1 MKIPRYLRPVGAG
14 PVPALAPS
22 ENNKIS
28 NHRSPITNSGSSVA
42 QSICYFRSVIC
53 DLLFSET
60 LHKGAH
66 RWRPSRAFSSARRR
80 AAGSRQNLLD
90 DFAVEA
96 FGGFELPFGL
106 LRPV

>member
-28 NHRSPITNSGSSVA
+28 NHRSQITNSGSSPA
-42 QSICYFRSVIC
+42 KSICYFRSVIC

-60 LHKGAH
+60 LRKGAH
-66 RWRPSRAFSSARRR
+66 GWRPYRAFSC
-80 AAGSRQNLLD
+80 
-90 DFAVEA
+90 AVVPLA
-96 FGGFELPFGL
+96 LGIRFCKDNCDVGYQDPACVIG
-106 LRPV
+106 R

>member
-28 NHRSPITNSGSSVA
+28 NHRSQITNSGRSPA

-53 DLLFSET
+53 DLLFSEK
-60 LHKGAH
+60 LRRSSDRGHDVNGEGA
-66 RWRPSRAFSSARRR
+66 RASTGGGYRVFSFVVG
-80 AAGSRQNLLD
+80 AGPVPAL
-90 DFAVEA
+90 A
-96 FGGFELPFGL
+96 P
-106 LRPV
+106 LRK